1 MTLSE
6 RVLAPADLQDPATF
20 SRGIPQEAFAE
31 MRAHPTL
38 SWTPPSGGDRT
49 GFWSVTR
56 HAPVSEVSRDTDLY
70 SSAVGHIQIYDIDS
84 DALSARAS
92 MIDLDP
98 PVHTRLRRLVSSA
111 FTPRHVQSYETAV
124 RARIAGRLDAL
135 VRAGGGNWVE
145 AVAAPIPIGV
155 ICDIMGVPESDHDYM
170 IELTDHLVAGTSSK
184 PLEPSAYGNTTDLR
198 LLPFN
203 SPAAHGINEYARAL
217 GERRRAEPADDLIT
231 KLIEA
236 EVDGERLTDAE
247 FTNFFRLM
255 VFAGNETTRASMAH
269 LALHLVEF
277 ADQFERLR
285 SDRTLMDQAVEEV
298 IRYSS
303 PILYFRRTLTRDAVL
318 QDTPLR
324 AGDKVVMWYAAA
336 NFDEQVFDDPMR
348 FDITRPLRPPNVAFG
363 GGGAHFCLGAPLAR
377 LELAVLIEAILS
389 RGIELRLAGDPDY
402 VDSNFVNGIEHLEVE
417 VRGRADRRIK
427 AAHTG
432 EAVARAARER
442 SEQERE

>member
-1 MTLSE
+1 MI
-6 RVLAPADLQDPATF
+6 APADLQDPATF
-20 SRGIPQEAFAE
+20 CRGIPHEAFAE
-31 MRAHPTL
+31 MRARPTL
-38 SWTPPSGGDRT
+38 SWTPPGGGDRT

-56 HAPVSEVSRDTDLY
+56 HGPVSEVSRDTDRY

-111 FTPRHVQSYETAV
+111 FTPRHVQSYESAV
-124 RARIAGRLDAL
+124 RSRISERLDAL
-135 VRAGGGNWVE
+135 VRHGGGDWVD

-155 ICDIMGVPESDHDYM
+155 ICDIMGVPESDHDFM

-184 PLEPSAYGNTTDLR
+184 PLEPTAYGNTTDLR

-217 GERRRAEPADDLIT
+217 GERRRVEPADDLVT

-269 LALHLVEF
+269 LGVHLVEF

-285 SDRTLMDQAVEEV
+285 ADPSLMDRAVEEV

-303 PILYFRRTLTRDAVL
+303 PILYFRRTLTRDTVL
-318 QDTPLR
+318 QATPLR

-336 NFDEQVFDDPMR
+336 NFDEEVFDEPMR
-348 FDITRPLRPPNVAFG
+348 FDVTRPLRPPNVAFG

-377 LELAVLIEAILS
+377 LEVAILIEAILQ
-389 RGIELRLAGDPDY
+389 RGIELELVGEPVY
-402 VDSNFVNGIEHLEVE
+402 VDSNFVNGIEHLEVS
-417 VRGRADRRIK
+417 VR
-427 AAHTG
+427 
-432 EAVARAARER
+432 
-442 SEQERE
+442 

>member
-1 MTLSE
+1 M
-6 RVLAPADLQDPATF
+6 LAPADLSDPATF
-20 SRGIPQEAFAE
+20 SQGIPHGAFAE
-31 MRAHPTL
+31 MRARPQL
-38 SWTPPSGGDRT
+38 SWTPPTGGDRT

-56 HAPVSEVSRDTDLY
+56 HAPVAAVSRDTDLY

-111 FTPRHVQSYETAV
+111 FTPRHVQSYEAAV
-124 RARIAGRLDAL
+124 RSRIARRLDAL
-135 VRAGGGNWVE
+135 VQAGGGDW
-145 AVAAPIPIGV
+145 VAAPIPIGV
-155 ICDIMGVPESDHDYM
+155 ICDIMGVPESDHEYM

-184 PLEPSAYGNTTDLR
+184 PLEPTAYGNTTDLR

-217 GERRRAEPADDLIT
+217 GERRRAEPADDLVT

-236 EVDGERLTDAE
+236 EADGERLTDAE

-255 VFAGNETTRASMAH
+255 VFGGNETTRASMAH

-277 ADQFERLR
+277 ADQFDLVR
-285 SDRTLMDQAVEEV
+285 SDPSLMAQAAEEV
-298 IRYSS
+298 IRHSS
-303 PILYFRRTLTRDAVL
+303 PILYFRRTVARDTVL

-336 NFDEQVFDDPMR
+336 NFDEAVFDESMR
-348 FDITRPLRPPNVAFG
+348 FDVTRPLRPPNASFG

-377 LELAVLIEAILS
+377 LELAVLIEAPARHRAGAGGRARL
-389 RGIELRLAGDPDY
+389 RGLELRQR
-402 VDSNFVNGIEHLEVE
+402 H
-417 VRGRADRRIK
+417 RAP
-427 AAHTG
+427 G
-432 EAVARAARER
+432 
-442 SEQERE
+442 SQGP